1 MEPERR
7 LSTGVGAA
15 VPHGAT
21 ARGRRATRALALL
34 LPLAA
39 SLSCETPERDPATVV
54 YASGTDLES
63 ANPLVTVHPFA
74 RQVQR
79 HALFVTLVR
88 HDSLL
93 RVLPYWA
100 RRWSWSADRRTLTL
114 SLEPALRWHDGRAA
128 TARDAAFT
136 LAAARDPATGFPR
149 HADLAGVEES
159 VALDDTTLRL
169 RFAAAQPDVPSI
181 LAELPVVPAHLLAGV
196 PRGDMRRAPFGTQP
210 VGAGPFRFVE
220 RRPGQRWT
228 FERAPGFPASMGGA
242 PAVRRFVVAVVDEPT
257 TKFAGLVAGDL
268 DAAGIAPT
276 MAPLVRRDARLR
288 VVEYPVLF
296 TTGLVFNG
304 QRPPFDDARVRRALS
319 LSVDRARIVRAALA
333 GFGVPA
339 SGPVPPD
346 NPLALDVAVAHDT
359 AAADS
364 LLDAAGWRRGADGAR
379 RRGGAL
385 LTFTLATVGSGD
397 NALEQ
402 LLQADFAARGI
413 RMEIRQLE
421 MGAFLTAAR
430 ARRKEFDALVAGI
443 PGDLSL
449 AYLAAMV
456 DSRLTGGALDYAG
469 HHTAGLDARFAR
481 VRAAGSAD
489 ALRDA
494 WRDVQRELAADVP
507 VAWLYHARGVQ
518 GVSARLDGV
527 RMDLRGEL
535 ATLARWQPRRAR

>member
-1 MEPERR
+1 MMEPERR
-7 LSTGVGAA
+7 LSTGAISIVLC
-15 VPHGAT
+15 AT
-21 ARGRRATRALALL
+21 LACS
-34 LPLAA
+34 P
-39 SLSCETPERDPATVV
+39 PERDPATVV

-100 RRWSWSADRRTLTL
+100 RRWTWTADRRTLTL
-114 SLEPALRWHDGRAA
+114 SLEPALRWHDGQRA
-128 TARDAAFT
+128 TAHDAVFT
-136 LAAARDPATGFPR
+136 LEAARDPATGFPR
-149 HADLAGVEES
+149 HADLAGLDD
-159 VALDDTTLRL
+159 VAAVDDTTLQL
-169 RFAAAQPDVPSI
+169 RFAAAQPEVPTI
-181 LAELPVVPAHLLAGV
+181 LAELPIVPAHVLRGV
-196 PRGDMRRAPFGTQP
+196 PHGDMRRAPFGTHP
-210 VGAGPFRFVE
+210 VGAGPFRFVD
-220 RRPGQRWT
+220 RAPGQRWS
-228 FERAPGFPASMGGA
+228 FERVPDFPASMGGA

-276 MAPLVRRDARLR
+276 MAPLVRRDRRLR
-288 VVEYPVLF
+288 VIEYPVLF
-296 TTGLVFNG
+296 STGVVFNG
-304 QRPPFDDARVRRALS
+304 QRAPFDDVRVRRALS

-346 NPLALDVAVAHDT
+346 NPLALALRVAHDT
-359 AAADS
+359 ARADS
-364 LLDAAGWRRGADGAR
+364 LLDAAGWRRGADGMR
-379 RRGGAL
+379 RRGGAVL
-385 LTFTLATVGSGD
+385 AFTLATVGSGD

-430 ARRKEFDALVAGI
+430 APRKEFDALVAGI

-449 AYLAAMV
+449 AYLAAMF
-456 DSRLTGGALDYAG
+456 DSPLAGGALDYAG
-469 HHTAGLDARFAR
+469 YHTARLDARFAR
-481 VRAAGSAD
+481 VRAAASAA

-494 WRDVQRELAADVP
+494 WLDVQRELAAEVP

-535 ATLARWQPRRAR
+535 ATLARWQPRAPR